1 MKQILVQIHDFK
13 LLIIL
18 FLLYHE
24 VLKKHILID
33 HRIFKL
39 LQKQYHHHREIVLDW
54 MTIH

>member
-39 LQKQYHHHREIVLDW
+39 LQKQYHHHREIILDW